1 MRRFRRRSTFPQE
14 VSAPHPAQ
22 QLKLTQ
28 RCHNSPTPVHAA
40 RTTLYHLKRGR
51 FRSPIPTAFPKGRHP
66 LPAAQALPVF
76 PTADTRFGRMFTLSG
91 DMVIGRSLRLYGE
104 FAGDEVDS
112 ILSFVRPGDH
122 VLDLGANIGVHALA
136 LAQTVGPTGRVTAV
150 EPQRYCFQLLC
161 ANMTANQLTHVDCLR
176 AAVGDVPGTCSVP
189 VLDPTTRHNAGAT
202 TVSVEA
208 PAAQAEESVP
218 LITVDGL
225 QLGRCDLI
233 KIDTEGFE
241 DRVVL
246 GAARTIAAHLP
257 LLYIEVHDREKLQ
270 RLIGTLKP
278 LGYGLVLHHT
288 RFYRATNPRGETA
301 QIFTPTAGGS
311 ALIALPPGRTLT
323 EGLPG
328 TTQVIG

>member
-1 MRRFRRRSTFPQE
+1 MPATPSLPIFPIAE
-14 VSAPHPAQ
+14 
-22 QLKLTQ
+22 
-28 RCHNSPTPVHAA
+28 
-40 RTTLYHLKRGR
+40 
-51 FRSPIPTAFPKGRHP
+51 
-66 LPAAQALPVF
+66 
-76 PTADTRFGRMFTLSG
+76 TRFGRMYTLAG

-112 ILSFVRPGDH
+112 ILSFLRPGDH

-136 LAQTVGPTGRVTAV
+136 MAQTVGPEGKVTAV

-176 AAVGDVPGTCSVP
+176 AAVGDAPGNCSVP
-189 VLDPTTRHNAGAT
+189 LLDPAARQNAGAT
-202 TVSVEA
+202 TISTEP
-208 PAAQAEESVP
+208 PAAGAMQETVP

-225 QLGRCDLI
+225 GLARCDLI

-246 GAARTIAAHLP
+246 GAEQTLARHRP
-257 LLYIEVHDREKLQ
+257 LLYVEVHDRDKLQ
-270 RLIGTLKP
+270 RLIGILKP

-288 RFYRATNPRGETA
+288 RFYRAANPRGETA

-311 ALIALPPGRTLT
+311 ALIALPPGRSLT
-323 EGLPG
+323 PGLPG
-328 TTQVIG
+328 QLQPVS